1 MVKTVSDEQKQ
12 QVLDLHDQG
21 HSYRQIAREIGIS
34 HATVATIIR
43 KAGKPTNA
51 AATAEATR
59 ARMARLNEKRL
70 AHAEMLAEQIDDMAH
85 RIWNEYEI
93 YVNGPE
99 GAERVVM
106 AEPPLKEQADGYKGM
121 QAMVNM
127 IDTLQATLDTGDDTE
142 HAKSLLAQLQQ
153 GFEQVVA
160 LAGPDNDPLNYD
172 SDYNIDT
179 DPDQQVD

>member
-1 MVKTVSDEQKQ
+1 MVKVLTDEQKR
-12 QVLDLHDQG
+12 QVLELYDQDY
-21 HSYRQIAREIGIS
+21 SYRQIARELGIS
-34 HATVATIIR
+34 HASVGTIIR
-43 KAGKPTNA
+43 ASGRNTNS

-59 ARMARLNEKRL
+59 ARMERLNAKRL
-70 AHAEMLAEQIDDMAH
+70 AHAEMLTEQIDDMAH

-93 YVNGPE
+93 YLNGPD
-99 GAERVVM
+99 GAERIVM

-127 IDTLQATLDTGDDTE
+127 IDTLQASLNTDDDTE
-142 HAKSLLAQLQQ
+142 TAKSLLTQLQA

-172 SDYNIDT
+172 SDYDVAT
-179 DPDQQVD
+179 DPDQQVT